1 MPKVSDEYL
10 KARRDEIIDAAAAA
24 IARHGVQGASLS
36 VIREEAGIS
45 AGALYHYFNTKE
57 DIITALRDRSV
68 EADEDAYEQAEQ
80 RDVAHEGLIDL
91 IGAGMTINHG
101 SPDNVDAR
109 LAVMLWSEALT
120 SPPVLAS
127 QHRLLEPWRRT
138 AGRLIDRSIAEGA
151 IQDDADREALVEVI
165 TALSFG
171 ATVLEAWEP
180 GRIDPDRLAATA
192 QRLARGEVWNA
203 TSPSH
208 D

>member
-1 MPKVSDEYL
+1 M
-10 KARRDEIIDAAAAA
+10 
-24 IARHGVQGASLS
+24 
-36 VIREEAGIS
+36 
-45 AGALYHYFNTKE
+45 
-57 DIITALRDRSV
+57 
-68 EADEDAYEQAEQ
+68 
-80 RDVAHEGLIDL
+80 DL

-101 SPDNVDAR
+101 SADNVDAR

-120 SPPVLAS
+120 SPPILAS
-127 QHRLLEPWRRT
+127 QQRLLEPWRRT

-151 IQDDADREALVEVI
+151 IHDDADREALVEVL

-180 GRIDPDRLAATA
+180 GRIDPDRLATTT

-203 TSPSH
+203 APRPR